1 MTIQV
6 FLFQNAA
13 LTYPNF
19 EINEFVSFD
28 MLNMKYMPGHFTNS
42 VRSVGCSERIPVLG
56 GNFSCA
62 RHRQQEHRL
71 LHMQRIDF
79 CFTCSVNLMAE
90 II

>member
-19 EINEFVSFD
+19 EISEFVSFD
-28 MLNMKYMPGHFTNS
+28 MLNMKYVPGHFTNS

-56 GNFSCA
+56 GKFQLCKTSSTRTPFVA
-62 RHRQQEHRL
+62 H
-71 LHMQRIDF
+71 
-79 CFTCSVNLMAE
+79 AE
-90 II
+90 N